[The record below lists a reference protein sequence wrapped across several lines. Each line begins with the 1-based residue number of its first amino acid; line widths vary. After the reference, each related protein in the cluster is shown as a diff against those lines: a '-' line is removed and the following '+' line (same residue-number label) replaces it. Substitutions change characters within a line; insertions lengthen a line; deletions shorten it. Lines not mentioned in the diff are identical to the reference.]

1 MYFRFSGRL
10 AAAAEF
16 VLCRTIRTRQCSVSA
31 SALCPRE
38 KEQRL
43 CGPGT
48 ASANGITPR
57 RRTLLRSTG
66 SGEQQVPVLGSRAY
80 RNHSTRLRVFPLPRG
95 EGRCELVRACFKNP
109 PKRRVRAR
117 GLQETMRF
125 RHPCRPGPPTG
136 RFSKHA
142 LRKYAKRV
150 KDRDRLTA
158 RSESSS
164 RREEA
169 LISLLFPKTF
179 EPRYLGC
186 HGKWR
191 FQTGS

>member
-1 MYFRFSGRL
+1 LPILDFPGTGHDPRL
-10 AAAAEF
+10 SQ
-16 VLCRTIRTRQCSVSA
+16 ISA

-43 CGPGT
+43 CGPST

-57 RRTLLRSTG
+57 RRTLLRSTR

-95 EGRCELVRACFKNP
+95 EGRCELVRKC
-109 PKRRVRAR
+109 
-117 GLQETMRF
+117 
-125 RHPCRPGPPTG
+125 
-136 RFSKHA
+136 
-142 LRKYAKRV
+142 AKRV

-158 RSESSS
+158 RPESSS

-169 LISLLFPKTF
+169 LHRFCFRGNLSLVTSAA
-179 EPRYLGC
+179 
-186 HGKWR
+186 
-191 FQTGS
+191 TGSGVFKQALKHARVVCRRR

>member
-1 MYFRFSGRL
+1 MYFRFLGPL

-16 VLCRTIRTRQCSVSA
+16 VLSRTIRTRQCSVSA

-57 RRTLLRSTG
+57 RRALLRSTR

-80 RNHSTRLRVFPLPRG
+80 RNLSTRLRDFPLPRG
-95 EGRCELVRACFKNP
+95 EGRSELVRACFRNP

-125 RHPCRPGPPTG
+125 RRPCRPGPLTG
-136 RFSKHA
+136 RFSKHG
-142 LRKYAKRV
+142 LRACLERPPKRRV
-150 KDRDRLTA
+150 RA
-158 RSESSS
+158 RG
-164 RREEA
+164 
-169 LISLLFPKTF
+169 L
-179 EPRYLGC
+179 
-186 HGKWR
+186 
-191 FQTGS
+191 

>member
-1 MYFRFSGRL
+1 MYFRFLGRL
-10 AAAAEF
+10 AAAAA
-16 VLCRTIRTRQCSVSA
+16 A

-57 RRTLLRSTG
+57 RRTLLRSTR

-80 RNHSTRLRVFPLPRG
+80 RNHSTRLRDFPLPRG
-95 EGRCELVRACFKNP
+95 EGRCELVR
-109 PKRRVRAR
+109 
-117 GLQETMRF
+117 
-125 RHPCRPGPPTG
+125 
-136 RFSKHA
+136 
-142 LRKYAKRV
+142 KYAQRV
-150 KDRDRLTA
+150 KNQDRLTA

-169 LISLLFPKTF
+169 LISLLFPRKF
-179 EPRYLGC
+179 EPRYLGSY
-186 HGKWR
+186 GKWR
-191 FQTGS
+191 FQT